1 MKSRALWMIVTLV
14 ICGCRA
20 APAVDPV
27 PQELDRLSALLA
39 RIEAGG
45 VPDMLKDTMAP
56 NRAAIERV
64 RKTTSPQLR
73 LYRLRD
79 AYVGVATA
87 AFVAAQKDAAV
98 DGGKFLALWSA
109 QPVRAIATP
118 AGMPLLHASLVQ
130 SSSNRAEKLYRA
142 SLPYGKADGPF
153 SGTYYLGEAHA
164 NAAFAQ
170 FVASL
175 DARELDT
182 QKDEQ
187 PPAAN
192 ALRSAL
198 EAMDT
203 EMLAAF
209 GKDPAA
215 PGMISVSVRLKE
227 ARELLDRGSL
237 AGATLLMLE
246 ARLMYGRAT
255 APVVKGAFAPPA
267 DLPKDSMA
275 ELWRASD
282 NPIAA
287 RDVLPYYVSL
297 RKQTAAVPV
306 VAAKRVKVTLIRWPY
321 T

>member
-1 MKSRALWMIVTLV
+1 MKSRALLIIVMLG
-14 ICGCRA
+14 ISGCRA
-20 APAVDPV
+20 ASAADPV
-27 PQELDRLSALLA
+27 PEELDRLSALLA
-39 RIEAGG
+39 KIETDGA
-45 VPDMLKDTMAP
+45 PAALKETFAP
-56 NRAAIERV
+56 NRAAIDRV
-64 RKTTSPQLR
+64 RKTTSPHLR

-87 AFVAAQKDAAV
+87 AFVAAQKDAAANG
-98 DGGKFLALWSA
+98 DQFLALWSA
-109 QPVRAIATP
+109 QPVRTIATP

-153 SGTYYLGEAHA
+153 SGVYYLGEAHA

-170 FVASL
+170 LVASL
-175 DARELDT
+175 DARE
-182 QKDEQ
+182 DEQ
-187 PPAAN
+187 PPRAN
-192 ALRSAL
+192 VLRNAL
-198 EAMDT
+198 EAMET
-203 EMLAAF
+203 EMLGAF

-215 PGMISVSVRLKE
+215 PAMIGVSVRLKE
-227 ARELLDRGSL
+227 AGELLDRGSL
-237 AGATLLMLE
+237 AGATLMILE

-255 APVVKGAFAPPA
+255 APEVKGAVAPPA

-287 RDVLPYYVSL
+287 RDVLPYYGSL
-297 RKQTAAVPV
+297 RKQVAAAPAM
-306 VAAKRVKVTLIRWPY
+306 AAKRVKVTLIRWPY

>member
-1 MKSRALWMIVTLV
+1 MKSRALLMIAMLG
-14 ICGCRA
+14 IAGCRA
-20 APAVDPV
+20 AAPVDPV
-27 PQELDRLSALLA
+27 PQELDRLSALLT
-39 RIEAGG
+39 RIEADN
-45 VPDMLKDTMAP
+45 PPAALKETFAP

-79 AYVGVATA
+79 AYVGVGTA
-87 AFVAAQKDAAV
+87 AFVAAQKDAAANG
-98 DGGKFLALWSA
+98 DKFLALWSA
-109 QPVRAIATP
+109 QPVRTVATP

-130 SSSNRAEKLYRA
+130 SSANRAEKLYRA

-153 SGTYYLGEAHA
+153 SGAYYLGEAHA

-170 FVASL
+170 LVASL
-175 DARELDT
+175 DAGGLDT
-182 QKDEQ
+182 DKDEQ
-187 PPAAN
+187 PPNAKMLQN
-192 ALRSAL
+192 ALD
-198 EAMDT
+198 AMET
-203 EMLAAF
+203 EMLGAF

-215 PGMISVSVRLKE
+215 PAMISVSVRLKE
-227 ARELLDRGSL
+227 AQELLDRGSL
-237 AGATLLMLE
+237 AGATLMMLE

-255 APVVKGAFAPPA
+255 APEVKGVVAPPA

-282 NPIAA
+282 NPLAA

-297 RKQTAAVPV
+297 RKQTAAAPA
-306 VAAKRVKVTLIRWPY
+306 VAAQRVKVTLIRWPY

>member
-1 MKSRALWMIVTLV
+1 MKSRALLLIAMLGIA
-14 ICGCRA
+14 GCRA
-20 APAVDPV
+20 ASAADPV
-27 PQELDRLSALLA
+27 PEELDRLSALLTK
-39 RIEAGG
+39 IEADHPPAG
-45 VPDMLKDTMAP
+45 LKDTFAP

-64 RKTTSPQLR
+64 RKTTSPELR
-73 LYRLRD
+73 LYRLRE

-87 AFVAAQKDAAV
+87 AFVTAQKDAAAN
-98 DGGKFLALWSA
+98 GQKFLALWNA
-109 QPVRAIATP
+109 QPVRAVPTP
-118 AGMPLLHASLVQ
+118 PGMPLLHASLVQ

-153 SGTYYLGEAHA
+153 SGAYYLGEAHA

-170 FVASL
+170 LVASL
-175 DARELDT
+175 GARA
-182 QKDEQ
+182 DEQ
-187 PPAAN
+187 PPSAN

-198 EAMDT
+198 AAMET
-203 EMLAAF
+203 ERLGTF

-215 PGMISVSVRLKE
+215 PAMISVSVRLKE
-227 ARELLDRGSL
+227 AQELLDRGSL

-255 APVVKGAFAPPA
+255 APEVQGVVAPPA

-275 ELWRASD
+275 ELRRASD

-297 RKQTAAVPV
+297 RKQIAAAPA
-306 VAAKRVKVTLIRWPY
+306 VAARRVKVTLIRWPY

>member
-1 MKSRALWMIVTLV
+1 MKSRALWMIVMLV
-14 ICGCRA
+14 ISGCRA
-20 APAVDPV
+20 KTAADPV
-27 PQELDRLSALLA
+27 PQELDRLSALLTK
-39 RIEAGG
+39 IEAGG
-45 VPDMLKDTMAP
+45 TPAALKDTFAP
-56 NRAAIERV
+56 NRAAIDRV
-64 RKTTSPQLR
+64 RKTTSPELR

-87 AFVAAQKDAAV
+87 AFVAAQKDAAANG
-98 DGGKFLALWSA
+98 DKFLALWSA
-109 QPVRAIATP
+109 QPVRPIATP
-118 AGMPLLHASLVQ
+118 AGMPLLHTSLVQ

-153 SGTYYLGEAHA
+153 SGVYYLGEAHA

-170 FVASL
+170 LVASL
-175 DARELDT
+175 DARE
-182 QKDEQ
+182 DET

-192 ALRSAL
+192 ALRSSL
-198 EAMDT
+198 DAMET
-203 EMLAAF
+203 EMLGAF

-215 PGMISVSVRLKE
+215 PGMIAVSVRLKE

-255 APVVKGAFAPPA
+255 APAVKGAVAPPA

-297 RKQTAAVPV
+297 RKQTATVPV